1 MRLIPVGLG
10 IVTGLQVVAA
20 AAAYPILTL
29 GVGLAVSVY
38 GALVSPDQ
46 GARTVF
52 FLAGLPMAFGALL
65 MAAVFAVVPLS
76 VCVMGAVV
84 LGRLGRRRCVEVP
97 VSQLLAFGAALVAL
111 NMVTLTT
118 GILIWPRWWYS
129 EKLATLMPLWPLTA
143 CFALNAL
150 LDAALVGVTLRSQLR
165 TRSLAG

>member
-10 IVTGLQVVAA
+10 VVTGLQIVAA
-20 AAAYPILTL
+20 ATAYPILTL
-29 GVGLAVSVY
+29 GVGFAVSVY
-38 GALVSPDQ
+38 GTLVSPDQ

-52 FLAGLPMAFGALL
+52 FIAGLPMAFGALL

-76 VCVMGAVV
+76 VCVMGAVI
-84 LGRLGRRRCVEVP
+84 LGRLGRRRCAEAP
-97 VSQLLAFGAALVAL
+97 VVQLLAFGAVLVAL
-111 NMVTLTT
+111 NMVALTA

-150 LDAALVGVTLRSQLR
+150 LDAALVGITLRSQLR

>member
-10 IVTGLQVVAA
+10 VVTGLQIVAA
-20 AAAYPILTL
+20 ATAYPILTL

-38 GALVSPDQ
+38 GTLVSPDQ
-46 GARTVF
+46 GAGTIF

-65 MAAVFAVVPLS
+65 MTAVFAVVPLS
-76 VCVMGAVV
+76 VCVMGAVI
-84 LGRLGRRRCVEVP
+84 LGRLGRRRCAEAP
-97 VSQLLAFGAALVAL
+97 VVQLLAFGAVLVAL
-111 NMVTLTT
+111 NMVALTA

-150 LDAALVGVTLRSQLR
+150 LDAALVGITLRSQLR